1 MANDPKKHRA
11 TISLIEIFDMF
22 PDDEAAEEWFIRT
35 RWPDGIRCAYCDS
48 GNVLVKT
55 KHPTMPYH
63 CRACRKFF
71 SVKTG
76 SVMQSSKIGFRKWA
90 LAMYLMSTSVKG
102 AASLRLHEY
111 LRVTYKTAWYMA
123 HRIRESWDRV
133 QEPFEGP
140 VEYDETFIGGKEGK
154 KHAKKRKRPGG
165 GYGGKEVL
173 AGAYDHATGQLHTK
187 VIKNT
192 TGNALKAF
200 VGKTAVPGAMVITD
214 EARGYFGLKGYT
226 HRYVKHAAGEYV
238 TEDGITT
245 NSIESHWAIV
255 KRGYNGVYHAMSPKH
270 LQRYANEFTGRHNDR
285 DLDTIDRMRSV
296 AQGMIGKRLK
306 YRDLTGY
313 LPRHLRP
320 PTLAEVIERKL
331 VIR

>member
-1 MANDPKKHRA
+1 
-11 TISLIEIFDMF
+11 MF
-22 PDDEAAEEWFIRT
+22 PDFYKDPVARKLRLLDGSRSDHAA
-35 RWPDGIRCAYCDS
+35 GLQK
-48 GNVLVKT
+48 VLLGQDRLR
-55 KHPTMPYH
+55 Y
-63 CRACRKFF
+63 RFGFRKFF
-71 SVKTG
+71 DVS
-76 SVMQSSKIGFRKWA
+76 
-90 LAMYLMSTSVKG
+90 STSVKG
-102 AASLRLHEY
+102 AVFAY
-111 LRVTYKTAWYMA
+111 ILRVTYKTAW
-123 HRIRESWDRV
+123 SWRTGFV
-133 QEPFEGP
+133 GSGQEPFEGP

-255 KRGYNGVYHAMSPKH
+255 KRGYNGVYHAMSPKRQQSIR
-270 LQRYANEFTGRHNDR
+270 QRIR
-285 DLDTIDRMRSV
+285 
-296 AQGMIGKRLK
+296 
-306 YRDLTGY
+306 
-313 LPRHLRP
+313 RP
-320 PTLAEVIERKL
+320 ALSDSRP
-331 VIR
+331 